1 MSNNDI
7 PAEVLAAISMALY
20 EVQDQVHDVE
30 SNVLTIKRTPQE
42 YLPWSAKEYGTLKM
56 PNRK

>member
-7 PAEVLAAISMALY
+7 PADILAAITMALY
-20 EVQDQVHDVE
+20 EMQDQVHDIE

-42 YLPWSAKEYGTLKM
+42 YLPWCEKQFGMLRM